1 MGLFNK
7 KNKKLGNAFIN
18 LFSNTYQDAVR
29 RLAGSNPSPKKL
41 AEAHLAA
48 MDMALEVT
56 LQAGCLIDKDYYDK
70 EWLESTAQRMGV
82 NVDETLKWRLD
93 IKYGVPKERKK
104 QQFANNDTPTSR
116 ELILTKDGRGV
127 LIHGRDPND
136 PESSWKY
143 KTDAGIDFFV
153 FETLIQEEANHMDI
167 DLGLP
172 ISWPLWQVDAD
183 EYAKS
188 PEEYKKKREEQGG
201 V

>member
-18 LFSNTYQDAVR
+18 LFSNTYQDGVR

-41 AEAHLAA
+41 AEAHLE
-48 MDMALEVT
+48 ALDVAEEVT
-56 LQAGCLIDKDYYDK
+56 LQAGCLIDKDHYDK

-82 NVDETLKWRLD
+82 NVGESLKWRLD
-93 IKYGVPKERKK
+93 IKYGEPQERRK
-104 QQFANNDTPTSR
+104 QQFVNKDNPTSR
-116 ELILTKDGRGV
+116 KLILTKDGRGV

-136 PESSWKY
+136 AKSSWKY

-172 ISWPLWQVDAD
+172 ISWPLWQDDAD

-188 PEEYKKKREEQGG
+188 PEDYRKKREEQGG
-201 V
+201 L